1 MFVFANILLFL
12 VFLFLLFFYL
22 NIFKSFYL
30 RIVTYFP
37 FTVFLSLWNISQRY
51 FPGFKFVFKSSE
63 IINSNNVYIHSND
76 KFYILL
82 SCNDNLVRFE

>member
-37 FTVFLSLWNISQRY
+37 FTVFLSLRNTSQIY
-51 FPGFKFVFKSSE
+51 FPGFKFVFKFSE
-63 IINSNNVYIHSND
+63 IIDCNVVNLHTND
-76 KFYILL
+76 ALNLYFVILI
-82 SCNDNLVRFE
+82 